1 MTLTALALLIGC
13 ACSPSASPS
22 TSAPA
27 SGAPAAAPPAAPTQA
42 PASAPASAPA
52 PETIHYGYNPIL
64 AGTPVY
70 LAQERG
76 YFAEQGFT
84 VEFTPFDSGALM
96 VAPVAAGQLDAMAAV
111 PGPSLFNALARD
123 VPLKALAAQSAAFT
137 GLMLRKELADSGQMQ
152 TLQDLKG
159 KRVSFNV
166 EGSPVDYA
174 LRITFQKQ
182 GMNMGDVE
190 VQRVTNTDLA
200 AALANGA
207 VDAGVV
213 PEPIPVLIE
222 SQGIG
227 SRFVE
232 IQEMVGP
239 QTGSVLTVGPSMLGR
254 GDETVT
260 RFLVAYLK
268 GLRDSAA
275 ATPDKKIVDP
285 QTLEIVSKWTRIPAA
300 TIAQAVILGA
310 GVDGRIDMD
319 DVNRQQDFWVREGL
333 VPTRADLTSFWERK
347 YVEAASAA
355 LR

>member
-1 MTLTALALLIGC
+1 
-13 ACSPSASPS
+13 
-22 TSAPA
+22 
-27 SGAPAAAPPAAPTQA
+27 
-42 PASAPASAPA
+42 
-52 PETIHYGYNPIL
+52 
-64 AGTPVY
+64 
-70 LAQERG
+70 
-76 YFAEQGFT
+76 
-84 VEFTPFDSGALM
+84 
-96 VAPVAAGQLDAMAAV
+96 
-111 PGPSLFNALARD
+111 
-123 VPLKALAAQSAAFT
+123 
-137 GLMLRKELADSGQMQ
+137 MLRKELVDSGQMH

-159 KRVSFNV
+159 KRVSFNI

-174 LRITFQKQ
+174 LRLAFQKQ
-182 GMNMGDVE
+182 GINMGDVE

-200 AALANGA
+200 AALANGG

-239 QTGSVLTVGPSMLGR
+239 QTGSVLTVGPSMIAR
-254 GDETVT
+254 GDATIT

-268 GLRDSAA
+268 GLRDTVAA
-275 ATPDKKIVDP
+275 IQDKKMVDP
-285 QTLEIVSKWTRIPAA
+285 PTLEIVSKWTRIPAA
-300 TIAQAVILGA
+300 TIAQATILTA
-310 GVDGRIDMD
+310 SADGRIDMD

-347 YVEAASAA
+347 YVEAASAT